1 MASDI
6 CFCTPLA
13 TTVKVEAGAAAAAG
27 AAGVVGVV
35 GVVGVGFGLP
45 LPPLLP
51 LPPPGAPPFIGTP
64 VPGAVTTPKTG
75 LTLPDLT
82 WLISALLK

>member
-13 TTVKVEAGAAAAAG
+13 TTVKVEAGAAGTSEAAG
-27 AAGVVGVV
+27 AA

-51 LPPPGAPPFIGTP
+51 LPPPGAPPFIGTT
-64 VPGAVTTPKTG
+64 VPGAATTPATG